1 MEYVV
6 LNSGFGDFDIEKCNP
21 LGTVKS
27 SMAVEYMSCPAQQY
41 SESVRTIGGPRDVGI
56 EVVFIPSCCFVVA
69 SQDIS
74 RERMH

>member
-6 LNSGFGDFDIEKCNP
+6 LNSGFGDFDIEKCKP

-27 SMAVEYMSCPAQQY
+27 RMAVEYMSCPAQQY
-41 SESVRTIGGPRDVGI
+41 SDGVRTIRGPRDVGI
-56 EVVFIPSCCFVVA
+56 EVVFIPSRCFIVA
-69 SQDIS
+69 SQNIG